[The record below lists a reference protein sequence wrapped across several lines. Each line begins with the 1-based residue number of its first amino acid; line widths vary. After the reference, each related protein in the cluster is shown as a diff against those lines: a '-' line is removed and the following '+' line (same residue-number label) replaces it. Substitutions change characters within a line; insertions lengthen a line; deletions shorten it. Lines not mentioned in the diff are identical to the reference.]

1 MLKNRVTKKI
11 DFKFRLNAFLKKW
24 REKRMRAFMMEAL
37 FMKTRMKSF
46 NRLFIH
52 KFLPFLKYKISE
64 EFFTRVKNY
73 NNHKD
78 NAQLTDRTYR
88 IQKVI

>member
-1 MLKNRVTKKI
+1 
-11 DFKFRLNAFLKKW
+11 
-24 REKRMRAFMMEAL
+24 MRAFMTEAL
-37 FMKTRMKSF
+37 FMKIRMKSF

-52 KFLPFLKYKISE
+52 KFLPFLIYKVSE

-88 IQKVI
+88 IQKVIETFEKKRKSILNVNLRKWRRN

>member
-1 MLKNRVTKKI
+1 
-11 DFKFRLNAFLKKW
+11 
-24 REKRMRAFMMEAL
+24 MRAFMMEAL

-52 KFLPFLKYKISE
+52 KFLPFLRYKISE

-78 NAQLTDRTYR
+78 NAQLTDRTNR
-88 IQKVI
+88 IQKVIETFEKKRKSILNVNLRRWRRN

>member
-1 MLKNRVTKKI
+1 M
-11 DFKFRLNAFLKKW
+11 
-24 REKRMRAFMMEAL
+24 RMRAFMTESL
-37 FMKTRMKSF
+37 FMKTRKKNF
-46 NRLFIH
+46 NRLFIL
-52 KFLPFLKYKISE
+52 KFLPFLKYKIYE
-64 EFFTRVKNY
+64 ELFTRVKNF